1 MVVVWTGSLPSNR
14 GVTMVKDV
22 RLKLAKKSLREVAET
37 LRKVED

>member
-1 MVVVWTGSLPSNR
+1 
-14 GVTMVKDV
+14 MVKDV